1 MDNLKKQIKNK
12 KIVAS
17 IKQQALS
24 GIKWNSVAKITT
36 DLLSVVQLMIVAR
49 YIDKADFGTM
59 SIIHVVLG
67 MVGMFTD
74 LGMYAAMMHKQNITN
89 DQYNSIYWFNWI
101 LNASIFV
108 LVCIAAYPIAMF
120 YNDVNLTHLI
130 CLAALG
136 ILLAPFGKIFHTIKQ
151 KNLEFS
157 FISKI
162 GIIGNA
168 LVFITTVLFC
178 MLGFGIYALIL
189 PILIRGIFT
198 AIVFS
203 IAGRKQFRIA
213 WHFNMSEIKDFFKIG
228 IYDTGAQLMDY
239 LSYKIDVIL
248 VGRLFGL
255 EVLGLYNMGKE
266 LALKLMKIINPIINS
281 VATPILSKLQNDPY
295 KIKLNYSRILSFVGF
310 INIPILIALS
320 IFSDEVVNIFFSE
333 KYTNAAIFVRILAF
347 WGIFASIGNPAGNL
361 VVARGR
367 TDLSF
372 KWTIVRFCCAPL
384 AIYLASFFNVEA
396 VAYSQVILH
405 FVFFLIYWYMVIRPL
420 TGMNLN
426 EYVGSFSN
434 SIVCAFVASVP
445 TILFTANI
453 TLESQLLY
461 LIIGCS
467 IFAIT
472 YLTISYLTNKKL
484 VNFFISLIKK

>member
-1 MDNLKKQIKNK
+1 M
-12 KIVAS
+12 AS

-89 DQYNSIYWFNWI
+89 NQYNSIYWFNWI
-101 LNASIFV
+101 LNGSIFV

-130 CLAALG
+130 CLAAIG

-157 FISKI
+157 FISKV

-168 LVFITTVLFC
+168 LVFLTTVLFC
-178 MLGFGIYALIL
+178 ILGFGIYALIF
-189 PILIRGIFT
+189 PVLIRGIFT

-203 IAGRKQFRIA
+203 IAGRKQFKVQF
-213 WHFNMSEIKDFFKIG
+213 HFNMAEIKDFFKIG
-228 IYDTGAQLMDY
+228 IYDTGAQLLNY
-239 LSYKIDVIL
+239 VSYKIDVMLI
-248 VGRLFGL
+248 GRLFGL
-255 EVLGLYNMGKE
+255 EVLGIYNMGKE
-266 LALKLMKIINPIINS
+266 LAMKVMKIINPILSS
-281 VATPILSKLQNDPY
+281 VATPILAKLQNDPD
-295 KIKLNYSRILSFVGF
+295 KIKINYSRILSFIGF

-320 IFSDEVVNIFFSE
+320 IFSEEVVTIFFSE
-333 KYTNAAIFVRILAF
+333 KYADAAFFVRILSF
-347 WGIFASIGNPAGNL
+347 WGIFASLGDPAGYL
-361 VVARGR
+361 VVAKGR

-372 KWTIVRFCCAPL
+372 KWTIIRCTVAP
-384 AIYLASFFNVEA
+384 IVVCIASLFDVEA
-396 VAYSQVILH
+396 IAYSQLLLRI
-405 FVFFLIYWYMVIRPL
+405 VFFFVYWYILVGPL
-420 TGMNLN
+420 SDLSLS
-426 EYVGSFSN
+426 EYIGTFFPSV
-434 SIVCAFVASVP
+434 VCAMIASLP
-445 TILFTANI
+445 TFLFTTNI
-453 TLESQLLY
+453 IIDSQLLY
-461 LIIGCS
+461 LIIGCL

-472 YLTISYLTNKKL
+472 YLLAAYFINNKFIKFL
-484 VNFFISLIKK
+484 ISLISK

>member
-1 MDNLKKQIKNK
+1 M
-12 KIVAS
+12 AS

-89 DQYNSIYWFNWI
+89 NQYNSIYWFNWI
-101 LNASIFV
+101 LNGSIFV
-108 LVCIAAYPIAMF
+108 LVCIAAYPIALF

-157 FISKI
+157 FISKV
-162 GIIGNA
+162 GITGNL

-178 MLGFGIYALIL
+178 LLGWGIYALIF
-189 PILIRGIFT
+189 PVLIRGIFT

-203 IAGRKQFRIA
+203 IAGRKQFKVQF
-213 WHFNMSEIKDFFKIG
+213 HFNMTEIKDFFKIG

-239 LSYKIDVIL
+239 ISYKIDVLL

-266 LALKLMKIINPIINS
+266 LALKTMKMINPIINS
-281 VATPILSKLQNDPY
+281 VATPILAKLQNEPE
-295 KIKLNYSRILSFVGF
+295 KIKLNYSRILSLVGF

-320 IFSDEVVNIFFSE
+320 IFSEEVVNLFFSE
-333 KYTNAAIFVRILAF
+333 KYANAAVFVRILAF

-361 VVARGR
+361 VVAKGR
-367 TDLSF
+367 TDISF
-372 KWTIVRFCCAPL
+372 IWTIIKSLFAPIS
-384 AIYLASFFNVEA
+384 IYIASFFNVEA
-396 VAYSQVILH
+396 IAYSQVILRIIFF
-405 FVFFLIYWYMVIRPL
+405 FVYWYMMIKPL
-420 TGMNLN
+420 AGLNLF
-426 EYVGSFSN
+426 EYIGSFSN
-434 SIVCAFVASVP
+434 SILCATIASIP
-445 TILFTANI
+445 TVLFTLYVYI
-453 TLESQLLY
+453 ESQLIF
-461 LIIGCS
+461 LIIGCT
-467 IFAIT
+467 IFAVTYILMT
-472 YLTISYLTNKKL
+472 YLTNRKLISFLLSINRK
-484 VNFFISLIKK
+484 

>member
-1 MDNLKKQIKNK
+1 M
-12 KIVAS
+12 AS

-67 MVGMFTD
+67 MVGMFRD
-74 LGMYAAMMHKQNITN
+74 LGMYAAIMHKQNITE
-89 DQYNSIYWFNWI
+89 DQYNSLYWFNWI
-101 LNASIFV
+101 INIVCFV
-108 LVCIAAYPIAMF
+108 ILCIASYPVALF
-120 YNDVNLTHLI
+120 YKDPRLAPLI
-130 CLAALG
+130 CLVSVN
-136 ILLAPFGKIFHTIKQ
+136 ILISCFGKIFITIKQ

-157 FISKI
+157 FISKV
-162 GIIGNA
+162 GIIFNLLGF
-168 LVFITTVLFC
+168 LTTLLFC
-178 MLGFGIYALIL
+178 VLGFGIYALIL
-189 PILIRGIFT
+189 PGLITGVLG
-198 AIVFS
+198 AIIWS
-203 IAGRKQFRIA
+203 IAGRKHFRVRF
-213 WHFNMSEIKDFFKIG
+213 HFNFSEIKDFFKIG

-239 LSYKIDVIL
+239 ISYKIDVIL

-266 LALKLMKIINPIINS
+266 LALKAMKMLNPIINS
-281 VATPILSKLQNDPY
+281 VATPILAKLQNEPD

-320 IFSDEVVNIFFSE
+320 IFSEEVVSIFFSE
-333 KYTNAAIFVRILAF
+333 KYANAATFVRILAF

-361 VVARGR
+361 VVAKGR
-367 TDLSF
+367 TDISF
-372 KWTIVRFCCAPL
+372 KWTIIRFICAPIT
-384 AIYLASFFNVEA
+384 IYIASFFKVEA
-396 VAYSQVILH
+396 IAYSQVILQCI
-405 FVFFLIYWYMVIRPL
+405 FFLIYWYMMIRPL
-420 TGMNLN
+420 SGLNLF

-434 SIVCAFVASVP
+434 SILCAAIASVP
-445 TILFTANI
+445 TILFAINV

-461 LIIGCS
+461 LIIGCA

-472 YLTISYLTNKKL
+472 YLAITYITNKKL
-484 VNFFISLIKK
+484 INFFLGLIKK

>member
-1 MDNLKKQIKNK
+1 M
-12 KIVAS
+12 AS

-67 MVGMFTD
+67 LVGMFTD

-108 LVCIAAYPIAMF
+108 LVCLAAYPIAMF

-136 ILLAPFGKIFHTIKQ
+136 ILLAPFGKIFYTIKQ

-168 LVFITTVLFC
+168 LVFLTTVLFC
-178 MLGFGIYALIL
+178 LLGFGIYALIL
-189 PILIRGIFT
+189 PILIRGVFT

-203 IAGRKQFRIA
+203 IAGRKQFKVQF
-213 WHFNMSEIKDFFKIG
+213 HFNMAEIKDFFKIG

-239 LSYKIDVIL
+239 ISYKIDVIL
-248 VGRLFGL
+248 VGRFFGL
-255 EVLGLYNMGKE
+255 EVLGIYNMGKE
-266 LALKLMKIINPIINS
+266 LALKVMKMISPIINS
-281 VATPILSKLQNDPY
+281 VATPILSKLQNEPD
-295 KIKLNYSRILSFVGF
+295 KIKFNYSRILSFVGF

-320 IFSDEVVNIFFSE
+320 IFSEEVVNIFFSE
-333 KYTNAAIFVRILAF
+333 KYANAATFVRILAF

-361 VVARGR
+361 VVAKGR
-367 TDLSF
+367 TDISF
-372 KWTIVRFCCAPL
+372 KWTIVRFICAPIT
-384 AIYLASFFNVEA
+384 IYIASFFEVEA
-396 VAYSQVILH
+396 IAYSQVILQLI
-405 FVFFLIYWYMVIRPL
+405 FFLIYWYMMIRPL
-420 TGMNLN
+420 SGLNLF

-434 SIVCAFVASVP
+434 SIVCATIASVP
-445 TILFTANI
+445 TLIFAMNV
-453 TLESQLLY
+453 TLESQLAY
-461 LIIGCS
+461 LIIGCA
-467 IFAIT
+467 IFAVT
-472 YLTISYLTNKKL
+472 YLTFSYLTNKKL
-484 VNFFISLIKK
+484 VKFFISLIKK

>member
-1 MDNLKKQIKNK
+1 M
-12 KIVAS
+12 AS

-49 YIDKADFGTM
+49 YIDKAEFGTM

-101 LNASIFV
+101 LNGTIFV
-108 LVCIAAYPIAMF
+108 LVCIVAYPIALF

-136 ILLAPFGKIFHTIKQ
+136 ILLAPFGKIFYTIKQ

-178 MLGFGIYALIL
+178 LLDFGIYALII
-189 PILIRGIFT
+189 PMLIRGIFT

-203 IAGRKQFRIA
+203 IAGRQQFKVQF
-213 WHFNMSEIKDFFKIG
+213 HLNMSEIKDFFKIG

-239 LSYKIDVIL
+239 ISYKIDVIL

-266 LALKLMKIINPIINS
+266 LALKTMKMINPIINS
-281 VATPILSKLQNDPY
+281 VATPILAKLQNEPD

-310 INIPILIALS
+310 INIPILVALS
-320 IFSDEVVNIFFSE
+320 IFSEEVVNIFFSE
-333 KYTNAAIFVRILAF
+333 KYANAASFVRILAF

-361 VVARGR
+361 VVAKGR

-372 KWTIVRFCCAPL
+372 KWTIVRFSCAPL
-384 AIYLASFFNVEA
+384 AIYIASFFSVEA
-396 VAYSQVILH
+396 VAYSQVLLH
-405 FVFFLIYWYMVIRPL
+405 FIFFLIYWYLIIKPL
-420 TGMNLN
+420 AGLSLY
-426 EYVGSFSN
+426 EYVTSFSN
-434 SIVCAFVASVP
+434 SIVCSIIASLP
-445 TILFTANI
+445 TLIFAMNVILAN
-453 TLESQLLY
+453 QLVY
-461 LIIGCS
+461 LIVGCA
-467 IFAIT
+467 IFAVT
-472 YLTISYLTNKKL
+472 YLTFTYITNKKL
-484 VNFFISLIKK
+484 INFFLGLIKK

>member
-12 KIVAS
+12 KTVAS

-136 ILLAPFGKIFHTIKQ
+136 ILLSPFGKIFHTIKQ

-157 FISKI
+157 FISKV
-162 GIIGNA
+162 GIIGNL
-168 LVFITTVLFC
+168 LVFLTTVLFC
-178 MLGFGIYALIL
+178 FLGFGIYALIF

-203 IAGRKQFRIA
+203 IAGRKQFKVQF
-213 WHFNMSEIKDFFKIG
+213 HFNMTEIIDFFKIG

-239 LSYKIDVIL
+239 ISYKIDVIL

-255 EVLGLYNMGKE
+255 DVLGLYNMAKE
-266 LALKLMKIINPIINS
+266 LSLKVMKMISPIINS
-281 VATPILSKLQNDPY
+281 VATPILAKLQNEPE

-320 IFSDEVVNIFFSE
+320 IFSEEVVTLFFSN
-333 KYTNAAIFVRILAF
+333 KYADAATFVRILAF

-361 VVARGR
+361 VIAKGR
-367 TDLSF
+367 TDISF
-372 KWTIVRFCCAPL
+372 KWTIIRFICAPIT
-384 AIYLASFFNVEA
+384 IYMASFFNVEA
-396 VAYSQVILH
+396 VAYSQVILQ
-405 FVFFLIYWYMVIRPL
+405 FVFFLIYWYMMIWPL
-420 TGMNLN
+420 SGLNLF
-426 EYVGSFSN
+426 EYISSFSN
-434 SIVCAFVASVP
+434 SILCAAIASVP
-445 TILFTANI
+445 TIVFAMNV
-453 TLESQLLY
+453 TLEPQLLY
-461 LIIGCS
+461 LIIGCA
-467 IFAIT
+467 IFSIT
-472 YLTISYLTNKKL
+472 YLTISYLTNKNL
-484 VNFFISLIKK
+484 MNFFKGLIRK

>member
-1 MDNLKKQIKNK
+1 M
-12 KIVAS
+12 AS

-108 LVCIAAYPIAMF
+108 LVCLVAYPVALF

-157 FISKI
+157 FISKV
-162 GIIGNA
+162 GIIGNL
-168 LVFITTVLFC
+168 LVFLTTVLFC
-178 MLGFGIYALIL
+178 LLGWGIYALIF

-203 IAGRKQFRIA
+203 VAGRKQFKVQF
-213 WHFNMSEIKDFFKIG
+213 HFNMAEIKDFFKIG

-239 LSYKIDVIL
+239 VSYKIDVIL

-266 LALKLMKIINPIINS
+266 LAMKTMKMINPIINS
-281 VATPILSKLQNDPY
+281 VATPILAKLQNEPD
-295 KIKLNYSRILSFVGF
+295 KIKLNYSRILSLIGF

-320 IFSDEVVNIFFSE
+320 IFSEEVVNIFFSE
-333 KYTNAAIFVRILAF
+333 KYINAATFVRILAF
-347 WGIFASIGNPAGNL
+347 WGIFASIGNPAGTL
-361 VVARGR
+361 AVAKGR
-367 TDLSF
+367 TDIQF
-372 KWTIVRFCCAPL
+372 KWTIVRFICAPIT
-384 AIYLASFFNVEA
+384 IYIASFFEVEA
-396 VAYSQVILH
+396 IAYSQVILQI
-405 FVFFLIYWYMVIRPL
+405 FFFFIYWYMMIWPL
-420 TGMNLN
+420 SGLN
-426 EYVGSFSN
+426 IFEYINSFSS
-434 SIVCAFVASVP
+434 SIICSFIATIPTLFFVM
-445 TILFTANI
+445 NI
-453 TLESQLLY
+453 ELHSELVFLVVGCLIFSIIY
-461 LIIGCS
+461 LVTSFII
-467 IFAIT
+467 
-472 YLTISYLTNKKL
+472 NKKL
-484 VNFFISLIKK
+484 ISLIIDLRKL

>member
-1 MDNLKKQIKNK
+1 M
-12 KIVAS
+12 AS

-49 YIDKADFGTM
+49 YVDKADFGTM

-89 DQYNSIYWFNWI
+89 NQYNSIYWFNWI

-108 LVCIAAYPIAMF
+108 LVCLVAYPVALF

-157 FISKI
+157 FISKV
-162 GIIGNA
+162 GIIGNL
-168 LVFITTVLFC
+168 LVFLTTVLFC
-178 MLGFGIYALIL
+178 LLGWGIYALIF
-189 PILIRGIFT
+189 PVLIRGIFT

-203 IAGRKQFRIA
+203 VAGRKQFKVQFY
-213 WHFNMSEIKDFFKIG
+213 FNMAEIKDFFKIG

-248 VGRLFGL
+248 VGRFFGL

-266 LALKLMKIINPIINS
+266 LALKVMKMISPIINS
-281 VATPILSKLQNDPY
+281 VATPILSKLQNESD
-295 KIKLNYSRILSFVGF
+295 KIKFNYSRILSFVGF

-320 IFSDEVVNIFFSE
+320 IFSEEVVNIFFSE
-333 KYTNAAIFVRILAF
+333 KYANAATFVRILAF

-361 VVARGR
+361 VVAKGR
-367 TDLSF
+367 TDISF
-372 KWTIVRFCCAPL
+372 KWTIVRFICAPIT
-384 AIYLASFFNVEA
+384 IYIASFFEVEA
-396 VAYSQVILH
+396 IAYSQVILQLI
-405 FVFFLIYWYMVIRPL
+405 FFLIYWYMMIRPL
-420 TGMNLN
+420 SGLNLF

-434 SIVCAFVASVP
+434 SIMCAAIASVP
-445 TILFTANI
+445 TLIFAMNV
-453 TLESQLLY
+453 TLESQLAY
-461 LIIGCS
+461 LIIGCA

-472 YLTISYLTNKKL
+472 YLSFSYLTNKKL

>member
-1 MDNLKKQIKNK
+1 MS
-12 KIVAS
+12 S

-74 LGMYAAMMHKQNITN
+74 LGMYAAMMHKQDITN

-108 LVCIAAYPIAMF
+108 LVCIAAHPIALF

-157 FISKI
+157 FISKV
-162 GIIGNA
+162 GIIGNL
-168 LVFITTVLFC
+168 LVFLTTVLFC
-178 MLGFGIYALIL
+178 LLGWGIYALIF
-189 PILIRGIFT
+189 PVLIRGVFT

-203 IAGRKQFRIA
+203 IAGRKQFKVQF
-213 WHFNMSEIKDFFKIG
+213 HFNMSEIKDFFKIG

-239 LSYKIDVIL
+239 ISYKIDIIL

-266 LALKLMKIINPIINS
+266 LALKTMKMINPIINS
-281 VATPILSKLQNDPY
+281 VATPILAKLQNEPD

-320 IFSDEVVNIFFSE
+320 IFSEEVVNIFFSE
-333 KYTNAAIFVRILAF
+333 KYANAATFVRILAF

-361 VVARGR
+361 VVAKGR

-372 KWTIVRFCCAPL
+372 KWTIIRCSLAPL
-384 AIYLASFFNVEA
+384 FVYVASFFHVEA
-396 VAYSQVILH
+396 IAYSQVILR
-405 FVFFLIYWYMVIRPL
+405 FVFFLIYWYMMIRPL
-420 TGMNLN
+420 AGLSLY
-426 EYVGSFSN
+426 EYVSSFSN
-434 SIVCAFVASVP
+434 SVLCSIIASVP
-445 TILFTANI
+445 TLIFAINV
-453 TLESQLLY
+453 TLESQLAY
-461 LIIGCS
+461 LIIGCA
-467 IFAIT
+467 IFAVT
-472 YLTISYLTNKKL
+472 YLIFSYVTNKKI
-484 VNFFISLIKK
+484 VKFIISLVKK

>member
-1 MDNLKKQIKNK
+1 M
-12 KIVAS
+12 AS

-24 GIKWNSVAKITT
+24 GIKWNSIAKITT
-36 DLLSVVQLMIVAR
+36 DILSVVQLMIVAR

-89 DQYNSIYWFNWI
+89 DQYNSLYWFNWI

-108 LVCIAAYPIAMF
+108 LVCLAAYPVAMF

-130 CLAALG
+130 CLAAFG
-136 ILLAPFGKIFHTIKQ
+136 ILLAPLGKIFHTIKQ

-157 FISKI
+157 FISKVA
-162 GIIGNA
+162 IIGNA
-168 LVFITTVLFC
+168 IVFVATVAFC
-178 MLGFGIYALIL
+178 LLGWGIYALIF
-189 PILIRGIFT
+189 PVLIRGIFT

-203 IAGRKQFRIA
+203 IAGRKQFQVQF
-213 WHFNMSEIKDFFKIG
+213 HFDMTEIKDFFKIG

-239 LSYKIDVIL
+239 ISYKIDVIL

-266 LALKLMKIINPIINS
+266 LALKTMKMINPIINS
-281 VATPILSKLQNDPY
+281 VATPILAKLQNEPD

-320 IFSDEVVNIFFSE
+320 IFSEEVVSVFFSE
-333 KYTNAAIFVRILAF
+333 KYANAATFVRILAF

-361 VVARGR
+361 VVAKGR

-372 KWTIVRFCCAPL
+372 KWTIVRFTCAPL
-384 AIYLASFFNVEA
+384 AIYIASFFNVEA
-396 VAYSQVILH
+396 VAYSQVLLH
-405 FVFFLIYWYMVIRPL
+405 FIFFLIYWAMMIKPL
-420 TGMNLN
+420 AGLNLY
-426 EYVGSFSN
+426 EYVTSFSS
-434 SIVCAFVASVP
+434 SIICAAIASIP
-445 TILFTANI
+445 TLIFTINFTI
-453 TLESQLLY
+453 ETQLIY
-461 LIIGCS
+461 LIIGCA

-472 YLTISYLTNKKL
+472 YIICSYFTNKKIMDFL
-484 VNFFISLIKK
+484 KSILNK

>member
-1 MDNLKKQIKNK
+1 M
-12 KIVAS
+12 AS

-24 GIKWNSVAKITT
+24 GIKWNSVTKITT

-89 DQYNSIYWFNWI
+89 NQYNSIYWFNWI

-108 LVCIAAYPIAMF
+108 LVCLAAYPVAMF

-136 ILLAPFGKIFHTIKQ
+136 ILLAPFGKIFYTIKQ

-168 LVFITTVLFC
+168 LVFLTTVLFC
-178 MLGFGIYALIL
+178 LLGLGIYALIL
-189 PILIRGIFT
+189 PILIRGVFT

-203 IAGRKQFRIA
+203 IAGRKQFKVQF
-213 WHFNMSEIKDFFKIG
+213 HFNMAEIKDFFKIG

-239 LSYKIDVIL
+239 ISYKIDVIL
-248 VGRLFGL
+248 VGRFFGL

-266 LALKLMKIINPIINS
+266 LALKVMKMISPIINS
-281 VATPILSKLQNDPY
+281 VATPILSKLQNEPD
-295 KIKLNYSRILSFVGF
+295 KIKFNYSRILSFVGF

-320 IFSDEVVNIFFSE
+320 IFSEEVVNIFFSE
-333 KYTNAAIFVRILAF
+333 KYANAATFVRILAF

-361 VVARGR
+361 VVAKGR
-367 TDLSF
+367 TDISF
-372 KWTIVRFCCAPL
+372 KWTIVRFICAPIT
-384 AIYLASFFNVEA
+384 IYIASFFEVEA
-396 VAYSQVILH
+396 IAYSQVILQLI
-405 FVFFLIYWYMVIRPL
+405 FFLIYWYMMIRPL
-420 TGMNLN
+420 SGLNLF

-434 SIVCAFVASVP
+434 SIVCAAIASVP
-445 TILFTANI
+445 TLIFVMNI
-453 TLESQLLY
+453 TLESQLAY
-461 LIIGCS
+461 LIIGCA
-467 IFAIT
+467 IFAVT
-472 YLTISYLTNKKL
+472 YLTFSYLTNKKL

>member
-1 MDNLKKQIKNK
+1 M
-12 KIVAS
+12 AS

-49 YIDKADFGTM
+49 YIDKTDFGTM

-108 LVCIAAYPIAMF
+108 LVCLAAYPIALF

-168 LVFITTVLFC
+168 LVFLTTVLFC
-178 MLGFGIYALIL
+178 LLGFGIYALIL
-189 PILIRGIFT
+189 PVLIRGVFT

-203 IAGRKQFRIA
+203 IAGRKQFKVQF
-213 WHFNMSEIKDFFKIG
+213 HFNMAEIKDFFKIG

-239 LSYKIDVIL
+239 ISYKIDVIL
-248 VGRLFGL
+248 VGRFLGL

-266 LALKLMKIINPIINS
+266 LALKVMKMISPIINS
-281 VATPILSKLQNDPY
+281 VATPILSKLQNEPD
-295 KIKLNYSRILSFVGF
+295 KIKFNYSRILSFVGF

-320 IFSDEVVNIFFSE
+320 IFSEEVVNIFFSE
-333 KYTNAAIFVRILAF
+333 KYANAATFVRILAF

-361 VVARGR
+361 VVAKGR
-367 TDLSF
+367 TDISF
-372 KWTIVRFCCAPL
+372 KWTIIRFICAPIT
-384 AIYLASFFNVEA
+384 IYIASFFEVEA
-396 VAYSQVILH
+396 IAYSQVILQL
-405 FVFFLIYWYMVIRPL
+405 VFFLIYWYMMIRPL
-420 TGMNLN
+420 SGLNLF

-434 SIVCAFVASVP
+434 SIVCATIASVP
-445 TILFTANI
+445 TLIFAMNV
-453 TLESQLLY
+453 TLESQLTY
-461 LIIGCS
+461 LIIGCA
-467 IFAIT
+467 IFAVT
-472 YLTISYLTNKKL
+472 YLTFSYLTNKKL

>member
-1 MDNLKKQIKNK
+1 M
-12 KIVAS
+12 AS

-108 LVCIAAYPIAMF
+108 LVCLAAYPIALF
-120 YNDVNLTHLI
+120 YNDLNLTHLI

-157 FISKI
+157 FISKV
-162 GIIGNA
+162 GIIGNII
-168 LVFITTVLFC
+168 LFLTTILFC
-178 MLGFGIYALIL
+178 VLGSGIYALIF
-189 PILIRGIFT
+189 PTLIRGLFV
-198 AIVFS
+198 AIVLS
-203 IAGRKQFRIA
+203 IAGRKQFKVQL
-213 WHFNMSEIKDFFKIG
+213 HFNMAEIKDFFKIG

-239 LSYKIDVIL
+239 ISYKIDVIL

-266 LALKLMKIINPIINS
+266 LAMKVMKVINPIINS
-281 VATPILSKLQNDPY
+281 VTIPILAKLQNEPE
-295 KIKLNYSRILSFVGF
+295 KIKINYSRIISIIAF
-310 INIPILIALS
+310 INIPVLIALS
-320 IFSDEVVNIFFSE
+320 IFSEEVVNIFFSE
-333 KYTNAAIFVRILAF
+333 KYASAATFVRILAF
-347 WGIFASIGNPAGNL
+347 WGIFASIGEPAGNL
-361 VVARGR
+361 VIAKGR
-367 TDLSF
+367 TDIKF
-372 KWTIVRFCCAPL
+372 IWTIVRFVCAPIT
-384 AIYLASFFNVEA
+384 IYIASFFDVNA
-396 VAYSQVILH
+396 VAYSQVILQL
-405 FVFFLIYWYMVIRPL
+405 FFFFIYWYIMIKPL
-420 TGMNLN
+420 SGLN
-426 EYVGSFSN
+426 ILEYVASFSN
-434 SIVCAFVASVP
+434 SIICAAIASIP
-445 TILFTANI
+445 TLLLVMNVTI
-453 TLESQLLY
+453 EQQLIY
-461 LIIGCS
+461 LIFGCG

-472 YLTISYLTNKKL
+472 YLIFTYLTNKKL
-484 VNFFISLIKK
+484 INFLFSIIKK

>member
-1 MDNLKKQIKNK
+1 M
-12 KIVAS
+12 AS

-108 LVCIAAYPIAMF
+108 LVCLVAYPVALF

-157 FISKI
+157 FISKV
-162 GIIGNA
+162 GIIGNL
-168 LVFITTVLFC
+168 LVFLTTVLFC
-178 MLGFGIYALIL
+178 LLGWGIYALIF
-189 PILIRGIFT
+189 PVLIRGIFT

-203 IAGRKQFRIA
+203 VAGRKQFKVQF
-213 WHFNMSEIKDFFKIG
+213 HFNMAEIKDFFKIG

-248 VGRLFGL
+248 VGRFFGL

-266 LALKLMKIINPIINS
+266 LALKVMKMISPIINS
-281 VATPILSKLQNDPY
+281 VATPILSKLQNEPD
-295 KIKLNYSRILSFVGF
+295 KIKFNYSRILSFVGF

-320 IFSDEVVNIFFSE
+320 IFSEEVVNIFFSE
-333 KYTNAAIFVRILAF
+333 KYANAATFVRILAF

-361 VVARGR
+361 VVAKGR
-367 TDLSF
+367 TDISF
-372 KWTIVRFCCAPL
+372 KWTIVRFICAPIT
-384 AIYLASFFNVEA
+384 IYIASFFEVEA
-396 VAYSQVILH
+396 IAYSQVILQLI
-405 FVFFLIYWYMVIRPL
+405 FFLIYWYMMIRPL
-420 TGMNLN
+420 SGLNLF

-434 SIVCAFVASVP
+434 SIICATIASVP
-445 TILFTANI
+445 TLIFAMNV
-453 TLESQLLY
+453 TLESQLAY
-461 LIIGCS
+461 LIIGCA
-467 IFAIT
+467 IFAVT
-472 YLTISYLTNKKL
+472 YLTFSYLTNKKL

>member
-1 MDNLKKQIKNK
+1 M
-12 KIVAS
+12 AS

-89 DQYNSIYWFNWI
+89 NQYNSIYWFNWI

-108 LVCIAAYPIAMF
+108 LVCLAAYPVAMF

-136 ILLAPFGKIFHTIKQ
+136 ILLAPFGKIFYTIKQ

-168 LVFITTVLFC
+168 LVFLTTVLFC
-178 MLGFGIYALIL
+178 LLGLGIYALIL
-189 PILIRGIFT
+189 PILIRGVFT

-203 IAGRKQFRIA
+203 IAGRKQFKVQF
-213 WHFNMSEIKDFFKIG
+213 HFNMAEIKDFFKIG

-239 LSYKIDVIL
+239 ISYKIDVIL
-248 VGRLFGL
+248 VGRFFGL

-266 LALKLMKIINPIINS
+266 LALKVMKMISPIINS
-281 VATPILSKLQNDPY
+281 VATPILSKLQNEPD
-295 KIKLNYSRILSFVGF
+295 KIKFNYSRILSFVGF

-320 IFSDEVVNIFFSE
+320 IFSEEVVNIFFSE
-333 KYTNAAIFVRILAF
+333 KYANAATFVRILAF

-361 VVARGR
+361 VVAKGR
-367 TDLSF
+367 TDISF
-372 KWTIVRFCCAPL
+372 KWTIVRFICAPIT
-384 AIYLASFFNVEA
+384 IYIASFFEVEA
-396 VAYSQVILH
+396 IAYSQVILQLI
-405 FVFFLIYWYMVIRPL
+405 FFLIYWYMMIRPL
-420 TGMNLN
+420 SGLNLF

-434 SIVCAFVASVP
+434 SIVCAAIASVP
-445 TILFTANI
+445 TLIFAMNI
-453 TLESQLLY
+453 ILESQLAY
-461 LIIGCS
+461 LIIGCA
-467 IFAIT
+467 IFAVT
-472 YLTISYLTNKKL
+472 YLTFSYLTNKKL

>member
-1 MDNLKKQIKNK
+1 M
-12 KIVAS
+12 AS

-89 DQYNSIYWFNWI
+89 NQYNSIYWFNWI
-101 LNASIFV
+101 LNSSIFV
-108 LVCIAAYPIAMF
+108 LVCIAAYPIALF
-120 YNDVNLTHLI
+120 YNDTNLTHLI
-130 CLAALG
+130 WLAALG

-157 FISKI
+157 FISKV
-162 GIIGNA
+162 GIIGNII
-168 LVFITTVLFC
+168 VFITTVLFC
-178 MLGFGIYALIL
+178 LLGWGIYALIF
-189 PILIRGIFT
+189 PVLIRGIFT

-203 IAGRKQFRIA
+203 IAGRKQFKVQF
-213 WHFNMSEIKDFFKIG
+213 HFNMTEIKDFFKIG

-239 LSYKIDVIL
+239 ISYKIDVLL

-266 LALKLMKIINPIINS
+266 LALKTMKMINPIISS
-281 VATPILSKLQNDPY
+281 VATPILAKLQNEPE
-295 KIKLNYSRILSFVGF
+295 KIKLNYSRILSIVGF

-320 IFSDEVVNIFFSE
+320 IFSEEVVSIFFSD
-333 KYTNAAIFVRILAF
+333 KYANAAVFVRILAF

-361 VVARGR
+361 VVAKGR

-384 AIYLASFFNVEA
+384 AIYIASFFNVEA
-396 VAYSQVILH
+396 VAYSQVMLH
-405 FVFFLIYWYMVIRPL
+405 FIFFLIYWYMMIWPL
-420 TGMNLN
+420 SGLNLV
-426 EYVGSFSN
+426 EYVGSFFN
-434 SIVCAFVASVP
+434 SIICATIASVP
-445 TILFTANI
+445 SIIFTMNVEI
-453 TLESQLLY
+453 ESQLVY
-461 LIIGCS
+461 LIMGCA
-467 IFAIT
+467 IFALT
-472 YLTISYLTNKKL
+472 YLVSTYLTNKKL
-484 VNFFISLIKK
+484 KNFFISILKK